1 MPVAATRP
9 PWGTMFVLARCLCLD
24 ATVPLFAYQLVSY
37 YAPPLCKTQAVR
49 SLIVTL
55 YDYRLSTV
63 FALYP
68 KKTRCKAFERAAYI
82 DIPSLFFSSCIYKSK
97 TPPTLVVL
105 MCREASYLVRTRRLE
120 LPRAQCSPAPQAD
133 ASTNSATSAYL
144 ATLLII
150 PHVRGFCKHL
160 ALSLSNGGRL
170 RSDLHRRQG
179 YRPAGWPVHQGLSHT
194 H

>member
-37 YAPPLCKTQAVR
+37 YAPPFCKTQAVR
-49 SLIVTL
+49 RLIIAVLWFRHSMALTL
-55 YDYRLSTV
+55 HLEKCAVHASVKASKQSARTSISIQDLPPYCYLQKQNTTV
-63 FALYP
+63 
-68 KKTRCKAFERAAYI
+68 
-82 DIPSLFFSSCIYKSK
+82 
-97 TPPTLVVL
+97 LVVL

-150 PHVRGFCKHL
+150 PHIRGFCKHL
-160 ALSLSNGGRL
+160 
-170 RSDLHRRQG
+170 
-179 YRPAGWPVHQGLSHT
+179 GW
-194 H
+194 